1 MDFWAQAIGI
11 AAMVGNIISYQ
22 FKSKKTLLF
31 IQFIS
36 ASLFAVNMFMLD
48 ALMGG
53 ILNIV
58 GMARA
63 LVYMNKE
70 KIKIPIKLVNFIF
83 IILYLTSYALAFT
96 LFDTE
101 PTTKNLIVELLPVIG
116 TSVMTIAISGN
127 DAKRIRL
134 WGFINSPCWLI
145 YNCFNF
151 AIGGILC
158 ESISLVS
165 ITSAFIRID
174 LKGKKE

>member
-83 IILYLTSYALAFT
+83 IILYPLSVLLFFVCYIAFSV
-96 LFDTE
+96 TE
-101 PTTKNLIVELLPVIG
+101 
-116 TSVMTIAISGN
+116 SVHKS
-127 DAKRIRL
+127 RL
-134 WGFINSPCWLI
+134 NYKSRCQ
-145 YNCFNF
+145 CV
-151 AIGGILC
+151 
-158 ESISLVS
+158 ISLEYLQGS
-165 ITSAFIRID
+165 Y
-174 LKGKKE
+174 K